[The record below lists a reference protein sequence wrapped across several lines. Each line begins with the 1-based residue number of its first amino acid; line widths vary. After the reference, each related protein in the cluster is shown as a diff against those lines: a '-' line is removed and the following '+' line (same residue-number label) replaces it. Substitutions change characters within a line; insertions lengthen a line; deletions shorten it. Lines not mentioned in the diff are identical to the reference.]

1 MTDMFHMSSMFH
13 KYIHICICVYEI
25 LNVALMKFHG
35 AKKVYHKAFAKLRF

>member
-1 MTDMFHMSSMFH
+1 MLLMPSMFH

-35 AKKVYHKAFAKLRF
+35 AKKVYQKAFAKLRY